1 MLDEELDIYDDL
13 DQFQEAETKKCKEL
27 EAWEAKYNAARLE
40 IESLQAEKKTLAK
53 KIRTMEVNFQN
64 LLDTAKAEIKRK
76 DAQIIQLRKE
86 KDDICFRRKQP
97 PKSQIPPSSQIPEL
111 QQHQQSKRFKS
122 DEMADRKTEN
132 AIAFNNQNENCD
144 KKAKKHDNPEAKRHQ
159 VAQPIVRDGKE
170 RYKQERQE
178 KQDMPLCSNP
188 TTKVP
193 WSVHIRSTHDR
204 DREKQQERRRDR
216 DHARGR
222 SRRRSRSRSR
232 SRSHSREHAKS
243 RSQRQSSRSKDQR
256 RKRSRS
262 RSQYR
267 SRSGSRS
274 FNQTSSKN
282 SKRNSS
288 RETEKGPNAKCTA
301 QSKRNKEDM
310 MDTLF
315 GSTPTQ
321 KSPSKDGKRCVDSQ
335 KVMENLLANVDP
347 YTPIEQY
354 TPQSQIEAKEEQQT
368 HELIGKERQLLA
380 EDINNYFERNVEKIK
395 QISQKDIIINKQV
408 PRQHTL
414 VNVEQSKLET
424 SAESKMST
432 VELVNET
439 DNESNKNAREH
450 AENEAKIKT
459 SRQNESIAEIKV
471 VIEKPNSEKGLDDI
485 IVNDA
490 FNHQRIPGLDFI
502 AREQERESDA
512 NNAIDIRT
520 GEQKRVFDTDNAV
533 GNDHIPDLDLINGK
547 KNLNEMDKAQASKL
561 ISLNSK
567 EAEMMEVIDAN
578 EHNHASGS
586 GLGDQA
592 NLTDAN
598 DAQDLNSE
606 EVAVKNM
613 YTKPHGISVEDGSSI
628 AEAANAQPFIPDLN
642 SPKIERVKKKKKKH
656 GKTKLESGLERKL
669 AEEVDTVNRAEPVAN
684 LVSHSDLKIEQ
695 DLDGVKGGSKLE
707 DEEKRKSTSDRDAS
721 GETDFSKDEE
731 MPDLILGVDE
741 LTNEATDNK
750 ITAENDDNQKIG
762 NSFIAKLDVE
772 SEEADKQYCVTA
784 EQLKSDANESFV
796 TDKTEA
802 IKTNT
807 TNCDKDNNCEQA
819 IDICHPERRQN
830 METTVNGSTMSQEPN
845 PCQLA
850 YARLAEENLKTPKR
864 PGRSME
870 SIQIIEDIRLP
881 IKMDIEN
888 IADKVDGSNEK
899 QTHTEDLNSN
909 MREAAPTTSESEK
922 SQLEIMAVNQNDSK
936 SATVVTV
943 NRPITPKLAVEA
955 ATVMYAQPDSTKI
968 DHSEDDATLEAAMNE
983 LIPVKPQESYPNL
996 SLEADTIEIALKQ
1009 LHQAPCQSEDQPDET
1024 AVTSTSMK
1032 GGQTP
1037 KQDLIQI
1044 LMQSP
1049 MQQTAEHSPIKPNKG
1064 IKQIVERTIRKR
1076 KSPSSENVES
1086 LTPDR
1091 REHTPL
1097 KKRTTD
1103 LRNEHIINSDDPSI
1117 PPTPPEVATTAKP
1130 SELNVTIDETCYA
1143 SSLDQ
1148 SQSLN
1153 SSDSLLVT
1161 KRCSLGNSDYQF
1173 ERLND
1178 EVVLRVTRR
1187 RRRRPAAEIAIIDDK

>member
-395 QISQKDIIINKQV
+395 QISQKD
-408 PRQHTL
+408 
-414 VNVEQSKLET
+414 
-424 SAESKMST
+424 
-432 VELVNET
+432 
-439 DNESNKNAREH
+439 
-450 AENEAKIKT
+450 
-459 SRQNESIAEIKV
+459 
-471 VIEKPNSEKGLDDI
+471 
-485 IVNDA
+485 
-490 FNHQRIPGLDFI
+490 
-502 AREQERESDA
+502 
-512 NNAIDIRT
+512 
-520 GEQKRVFDTDNAV
+520 
-533 GNDHIPDLDLINGK
+533 
-547 KNLNEMDKAQASKL
+547 
-561 ISLNSK
+561 
-567 EAEMMEVIDAN
+567 
-578 EHNHASGS
+578 
-586 GLGDQA
+586 
-592 NLTDAN
+592 
-598 DAQDLNSE
+598 
-606 EVAVKNM
+606 
-613 YTKPHGISVEDGSSI
+613 
-628 AEAANAQPFIPDLN
+628 
-642 SPKIERVKKKKKKH
+642 
-656 GKTKLESGLERKL
+656 
-669 AEEVDTVNRAEPVAN
+669 
-684 LVSHSDLKIEQ
+684 